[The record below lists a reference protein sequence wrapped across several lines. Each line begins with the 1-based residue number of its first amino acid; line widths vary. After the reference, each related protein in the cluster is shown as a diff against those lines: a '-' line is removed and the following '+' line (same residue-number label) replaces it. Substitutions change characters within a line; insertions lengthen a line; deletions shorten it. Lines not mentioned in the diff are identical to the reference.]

1 MKLPWGKI
9 VAVLVVL
16 ALAAGG
22 WAWVDRRNDA
32 REPKFR
38 VGKVERGPL
47 QAVVVASGTLAAVTT
62 VQVGSQVSGQILE
75 IFADFNTQVKKDQV
89 IAKIDPQTF
98 ELRVNQTRADLDA
111 ARSAVA
117 VAQSNLVAQRAE
129 AGRVRVNL
137 ADAERDLNRKKMLV
151 DKNFISPA
159 ELDKARTLF
168 DATKEQLKAVE
179 AQIEVNQSQVASAQA
194 AVKQREALLK
204 QAQVDLERTII
215 RAPVD
220 GTVILRNVDA
230 GQTVAASLQAPVLF
244 TIARDLRDMQV
255 EAAIDE
261 ADVGRLRVGQQ
272 ASFTVDAF
280 PRRNFTGEIKQIRK
294 SPVNVQNVISYT
306 VVISAANPD
315 QSLLPGM
322 TANVRVV
329 VDSRDNVLK
338 VANAALRFRPAG
350 TSDAKGDG
358 KSEAKSADGSNPAA
372 QFRQRLYAEIK
383 PDESQKAKL
392 DQIFDEVRQ
401 KMGALRDLP
410 KDGDR
415 KKAGER
421 LRAESRAR
429 VMEVLTDAQKP
440 AYERLLAEMGAA
452 RAGGGAAPGRLWI
465 PAPEGPKAVDV
476 RTGLTDG
483 TSTEI
488 LEGALKEGDEVILG
502 PAESGAAAA
511 ARKGGPGGPRM
522 F

>member
-1 MKLPWGKI
+1 MKFSPAKAIAIL
-9 VAVLVVL
+9 VLA

-22 WAWVDRRNDA
+22 WYWYAQRAAAGDVKYRI
-32 REPKFR
+32 
-38 VGKVERGPL
+38 GKLERGPI
-47 QAVVVASGTLAAVTT
+47 QAVVVASGTLNAVTT

-89 IAKIDPQTF
+89 IARIDPQSF
-98 ELRVNQTRADLDA
+98 ELRVNQTRADVDA
-111 ARSAVA
+111 SRSAVA
-117 VAQSNLVAQRAE
+117 VATSNLAAQKAE
-129 AGRVRVNL
+129 VGRVKVAL
-137 ADAERDLNRKKMLV
+137 ADAERDLNRKKTLV

-159 ELDKARTLF
+159 ELDKAKTLY
-168 DATKEQLKAVE
+168 DSTREQLKAVE
-179 AQIEVNQSQVASAQA
+179 AQSQVSESQIASAQA
-194 AVKQREALLK
+194 TVKQRESLLK

-215 RAPVD
+215 RAPVN
-220 GTVILRNVDA
+220 GTVILRNIDA

-244 TIARDLRDMQV
+244 TIAQDLRDMQV

-272 ASFTVDAF
+272 ATFTVDAF
-280 PRRNFTGEIKQIRK
+280 PRRNFTGEIRQIRK

-338 VANAALRFRPAG
+338 VANAALRFRPGG
-350 TSDAKGDG
+350 TGDAR
-358 KSEAKSADGSNPAA
+358 PAA
-372 QFRQRLYAEIK
+372 EAQAQAGPAGAAQQFRERLFAELK

-392 DQIFDEVRQ
+392 EQIFDEVRQ
-401 KMGALRDLP
+401 KMMQLRDMP

-415 KKAGER
+415 RKAGER
-421 LRAESRAR
+421 LRADTRER
-429 VMEVLTDAQKP
+429 VLAILSDAQKP
-440 AYERLLAEMGAA
+440 VYERLLAELGNA
-452 RAGGGAAPGRLWI
+452 RAGGATAAPGRLWV
-465 PAPEGPKAVDV
+465 PVAGGAPKPVDV

-483 TSTEI
+483 TSTEVM
-488 LEGALKEGDEVILG
+488 EGPLKEGDEVIVG
-502 PAESGAAAA
+502 VGEAPAAKKS
-511 ARKGGPGGPRM
+511 GGPGGSRM